1 MKNFY
6 KNIIF
11 PGQTLKEA
19 LKKMEQNFY
28 KCLIVVDN
36 DNKLLGTITDGDI
49 RRAIIKGAKFS
60 TPLKKY
66 YYKKPFFIKNKLLS

>member
-49 RRAIIKGAKFS
+49 RRAIIKGAK
-60 TPLKKY
+60 Y
-66 YYKKPFFIKNKLLS
+66 

>member
-1 MKNFY
+1 M
-6 KNIIF
+6 
-11 PGQTLKEA
+11 
-19 LKKMEQNFY
+19 
-28 KCLIVVDN
+28 VDN

-66 YYKKPFFIKNKLLS
+66 YYKKPFFIKNKLIPTKLKLIKRNLEIKDLDLIPIIDNKKK